1 MSRVIPLP
9 LKRVAERQQISP
21 TCLLSF
27 LNLLYHESFY
37 CSPYSFC
44 CKISHFSSFF
54 FFFLQVLF
62 CSYTGGTQERLKPAH
77 THTHA
82 HLRYLKIIPE
92 SLKLLKYGWMLPF
105 FGAAA
110 TSACAVDEISCY
122 HPGICHV
129 LSNYS
134 FCCSLHRPGIDLQE
148 EGGRYTWGVGG
159 REAVEAEK

>member
-44 CKISHFSSFF
+44 WKISHFFVGF
-54 FFFLQVLF
+54 VLF
-62 CSYTGGTQERLKPAH
+62 VHRESAGDAQTCTQTPSVFKNHSIVVEF
-77 THTHA
+77 
-82 HLRYLKIIPE
+82 IEI
-92 SLKLLKYGWMLPF
+92 WVDV
-105 FGAAA
+105 AAA
-110 TSACAVDEISCY
+110 TSTCAVEEISCY
-122 HPGICHV
+122 HPGICRV

-148 EGGRYTWGVGG
+148 EGGRYTWGRGAAGG
-159 REAVEAEK
+159 EK